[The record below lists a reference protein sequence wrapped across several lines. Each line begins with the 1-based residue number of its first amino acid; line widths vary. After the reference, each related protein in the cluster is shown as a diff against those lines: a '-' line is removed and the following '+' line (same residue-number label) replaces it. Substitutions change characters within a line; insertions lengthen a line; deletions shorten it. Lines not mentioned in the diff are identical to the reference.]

1 MRHETFNMIR
11 VALLITLIL
20 AMIAFCMIDAKSMN
34 TQTNPPEAPTTPQAT
49 ESTTTI
55 KETTP
60 TEIPETVAAEP
71 PTEQTE
77 PPTEPQTEYS
87 TETVST
93 VEPTTEPTEA
103 KPSYTKEE
111 LEMLA
116 LVIYQEAGSDVCSD
130 ETRLMV
136 GTVVMNRVAD
146 DRFPDTMYEVLTE
159 EGQYGELYWTGI
171 VWPKKSTYSCEIHA
185 VERAYD
191 IAERILMGERAFSED
206 VVWQAEF
213 VQGTE
218 VVAHQDGLYFCR

>member
-1 MRHETFNMIR
+1 MRQETFNMIR
-11 VALLITLIL
+11 FTLLVMLVL
-20 AMIAFCMIDAKSMN
+20 AMIAFCMIDSKSMD
-34 TQTNPPEAPTTPQAT
+34 TQTPPPEAPTTPQTT
-49 ESTTTI
+49 ESAPTI
-55 KETTP
+55 KETTQ
-60 TEIPETVAAEP
+60 TEMPETVAAEP
-71 PTEQTE
+71 PTE
-77 PPTEPQTEYS
+77 PQPEYS
-87 TETVST
+87 SETVPT
-93 VEPTTEPTEA
+93 VET
-103 KPSYTKEE
+103 PSYTEEE

-136 GTVVMNRVAD
+136 GTVVMNRVVD

-159 EGQYGELYWTGI
+159 ENQYGELHWTGI
-171 VWPKKSTYSCEIHA
+171 VWPEKATYSCEIHA

-218 VVAHQDGLYFCR
+218 VVAYQDGLYFCR